1 MRTVHKFRL
10 EVGANGNRIKLREG
24 FRVLHSEYLVTEKAV
39 FVWIE
44 VPLDITLPEALVE
57 LRVFR
62 TGEAIPV
69 RYAHLSTAVDAFG
82 PEAFHIY
89 LLDTEVVALRDI
101 A

>member
-10 EVGANGNRIKLREG
+10 ETGSKGNCINLREG
-24 FRVLHSEYLVTEKAV
+24 FRILHSEYLVTEKSV

-44 VPLDITLPEALVE
+44 VPLDITLPEHPVQ
-57 LRVFR
+57 LRVFH
-62 TGEAIPV
+62 TGDPIP
-69 RYAHLSTAVDAFG
+69 AHYEHLATAVDAFG

-89 LLDTEVVALRDI
+89 ALETETVALQEI

>member
-39 FVWIE
+39 FVWVE
-44 VPLDITLPEALVE
+44 VPLDITLPEESVQ
-57 LRVFR
+57 LRVFK

-69 RYAHLSTAVDAFG
+69 RYEHLATAVDAFG

-89 LLDTEVVALRDI
+89 ALESETVSLREI